1 MRTIKLMANAAK
13 GLILAAFMAVGT
25 TTVNAQNESAETF
38 APVKVGDWVKGEAVT
53 GNGQEVYIY
62 LSSG

>member
-1 MRTIKLMANAAK
+1 MKLMANIAK
-13 GLILAAFMAVGT
+13 GLMLAAFMAVGT

-53 GNGQEVYIY
+53 GNGQEV
-62 LSSG
+62 